1 MWGNVGKI
9 PLLCS
14 SKARNLMLSLI
25 GVYECSLDAK
35 GRLLLPVAFKKQLQ
49 PVLDKGFVVKRS
61 VFQKCLELYTMDE
74 WTAMVKDV
82 NKLNRFKKKN
92 VDFIRMFNAGVK
104 PVELDTTGR
113 LLLPKDLMTFG
124 GISKNIVMSAAVNMI
139 EIWDKDRY
147 EQAINDPA
155 IDFGDLAEDVMGSMG
170 NRNDDV
176 ELP

>member
-1 MWGNVGKI
+1 MQ
-9 PLLCS
+9 
-14 SKARNLMLSLI
+14 SLI
-25 GVYECSLDAK
+25 GVYECNVDAK
-35 GRLLLPVAFKKQLQ
+35 GRLLLPAAFKKQVQ

-74 WTAMVKDV
+74 WNNLVKDV

-104 PVELDTTGR
+104 PMELDNTGR
-113 LLLPKDLMTFG
+113 LLLPKDLMTFA

-139 EIWDKDRY
+139 EIWDKDKY
-147 EQAINDPA
+147 EQTINDPN
-155 IDFGDLAEDVMGSMG
+155 IDFGALAEEVMGSMG
-170 NRNDDV
+170 NKGDDV

>member
-1 MWGNVGKI
+1 
-9 PLLCS
+9 
-14 SKARNLMLSLI
+14 MLNLI

-35 GRLLLPVAFKKQLQ
+35 GRLLLPSAFKKQLQ

-61 VFQKCLELYTMDE
+61 VFQKCLELYSMDE
-74 WTAMVKDV
+74 WTVMVKDV
-82 NKLNRFKKKN
+82 NMLNRFKKKN

-104 PVELDTTGR
+104 PVELDNTGR

-147 EQAINDPA
+147 EQAINDPS
-155 IDFGDLAEDVMGSMG
+155 IDFGDLAEEVMGSMG
-170 NRNDDV
+170 NRNEDV
-176 ELP
+176 DLP

>member
-1 MWGNVGKI
+1 
-9 PLLCS
+9 
-14 SKARNLMLSLI
+14 MLNLI
-25 GVYECSLDAK
+25 GVYECNLDAK
-35 GRLLLPVAFKKQLQ
+35 GRLLLPSAFKKQLQ

-104 PVELDTTGR
+104 PVELDNTGR

-147 EQAINDPA
+147 EQAINDPS
-155 IDFGDLAEDVMGSMG
+155 IDFGDLAEEVMGNMG
-170 NRNDDV
+170 NRNEDV
-176 ELP
+176 DLS

>member
-1 MWGNVGKI
+1 MWGRFRYFAVLKTR
-9 PLLCS
+9 
-14 SKARNLMLSLI
+14 KLMLNLI

-35 GRLLLPVAFKKQLQ
+35 GRLLLPSAFKKQLQ

-61 VFQKCLELYTMDE
+61 VFQKCLELYSMDE

-104 PVELDTTGR
+104 PVELDNTGR

-147 EQAINDPA
+147 EQAINDPS
-155 IDFGDLAEDVMGSMG
+155 IDFGDLAEEVMGSMG